1 VMKMVMVTMV
11 VMEMITM
18 AMVVMM
24 RLRVVCDADIEK
36 TMVTLEGWW
45 TDARARVC
53 GEKSRR

>member
-1 VMKMVMVTMV
+1 
-11 VMEMITM
+11 MITM

-24 RLRVVCDADIEK
+24 RLRVVCDADIEN

>member
-1 VMKMVMVTMV
+1 MKMVTMVTMV
-11 VMEMITM
+11 VMKMM